1 MMCEIKKSH
10 RTQGPR
16 GPKKKKSFHHSS
28 RHMATVR
35 ASYRRLWRAANSTF
49 HGDVFARTS
58 ARMELRN
65 QFEVNRNAPPEA
77 CDDLLE
83 AAQDAEDFLR
93 NNITQAKAT
102 DDNTFRVEL
111 EDPHVTGKG
120 VDAVG
125 TDRNLDFSV
134 VQSDDGSIPD
144 QVPKHGGVVV
154 SSDGGGKNTK

>member
-1 MMCEIKKSH
+1 MCEIEKS
-10 RTQGPR
+10 Q
-16 GPKKKKSFHHSS
+16 GPKKKVSTLHC
-28 RHMATVR
+28 HMAAVR

-49 HGDVFARTS
+49 RGDVFARTS
-58 ARMELRN
+58 ARVELRN

-120 VDAVG
+120 ADAVG

-154 SSDGGGKNTK
+154 SSSDGGGKNTK